1 MIKKVRF
8 FCLPFILF
16 FFVPVFFTAC
26 SPEEHSIDF
35 WAMDTYCEVTVYG
48 GDCSSAENAVEQ
60 TEILLRDSGGDS
72 NTLFAYEKK
81 EFEVPYDISNA
92 VNLSLDISYKTGGLF
107 DITIAP
113 LSLLWD
119 VSNRTAPPTENEIE
133 EAKALVGYEK
143 LTVSGNKIIFSDY
156 DMGIDIGAI
165 GKGLA
170 ANKAVEALKKD
181 GVEEAVVNLGGN
193 VSVIGN
199 KNGEGYK
206 IGIRNPFSSGIAGYV
221 TVSDTSVV
229 TSGSYERNFIY
240 EGKLYHHILN
250 PFTGYPF
257 ENGLVSATV
266 ICDDSLVADSLS
278 TAFFAVGE
286 EGAKTLLEECS
297 NYNIKGVILI
307 SESGRIS
314 LLGGAGELFTL
325 TGEGFSLEK

>member
-1 MIKKVRF
+1 
-8 FCLPFILF
+8 
-16 FFVPVFFTAC
+16 
-26 SPEEHSIDF
+26 
-35 WAMDTYCEVTVYG
+35 MDTYCEVTVYG

-60 TEILLRDSGGDS
+60 TEMLLRDSGGDS

-119 VSNRTAPPTENEIE
+119 VSDRTAPPTENEIE
-133 EAKALVGYEK
+133 EAKAFVGYEK

-156 DMGIDIGAI
+156 GMGIDIGAI

-266 ICDDSLVADSLS
+266 ICDDSLVADYSRAPRFLPW
-278 TAFFAVGE
+278 
-286 EGAKTLLEECS
+286 AKKGPRTLLEECS
-297 NYNIKGVILI
+297 NYDIKGVILI

-314 LLGGAGELFTL
+314 LLGGADELFTL